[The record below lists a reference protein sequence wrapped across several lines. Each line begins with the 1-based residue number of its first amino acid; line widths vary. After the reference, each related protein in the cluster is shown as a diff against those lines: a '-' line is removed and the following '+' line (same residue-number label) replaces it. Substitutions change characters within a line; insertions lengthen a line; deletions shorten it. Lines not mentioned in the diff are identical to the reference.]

1 MPIFQIRT
9 LRAICDAQNFKI
21 DMQPFSTAISKNTKT
36 MDPNET
42 KMGDVATDID
52 NNLSANNNNN
62 DADNDAI
69 RMY

>member
-1 MPIFQIRT
+1 
-9 LRAICDAQNFKI
+9 
-21 DMQPFSTAISKNTKT
+21 

-42 KMGDVATDID
+42 KMGDVATDIE

>member
-1 MPIFQIRT
+1 
-9 LRAICDAQNFKI
+9 
-21 DMQPFSTAISKNTKT
+21 

-42 KMGDVATDID
+42 KMDDVATDIE